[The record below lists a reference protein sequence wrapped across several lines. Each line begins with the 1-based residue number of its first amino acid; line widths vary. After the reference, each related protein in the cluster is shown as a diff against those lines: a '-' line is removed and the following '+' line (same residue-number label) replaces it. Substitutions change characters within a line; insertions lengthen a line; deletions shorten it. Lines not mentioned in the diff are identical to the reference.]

1 MSRRKVK
8 TGRTTHMTAYD
19 RYEQWGLLPD
29 SPFCVAKTP
38 AHWGMRMYYDD
49 LPGVN
54 FASFYG
60 TPSYFEA
67 FIAHGRF
74 TQRDRVL
81 CDSAKK
87 HAWRSPKGMEVENVY
102 MKPSGGD
109 RKVTDSE
116 WSTLTRIMRIKS
128 KIEKIVSLEESLSK
142 LVNVESYSVQAYD
155 MVQQLLNLEE
165 EQKDYATF
173 STRYKEFVEGDLKG
187 VRMKIMLPY
196 AKCLDPKCYVKII
209 QGETFIT
216 TIDPSGTVFLGFKV
230 GY

>member
-1 MSRRKVK
+1 
-8 TGRTTHMTAYD
+8 
-19 RYEQWGLLPD
+19 
-29 SPFCVAKTP
+29 
-38 AHWGMRMYYDD
+38 MYYDD

-74 TQRDRVL
+74 TQRERVL

-87 HAWRSPKGMEVENVY
+87 HAWRSPKGMETEGIY
-102 MKPSGGD
+102 MKATGED

-128 KIEKIVSLEESLSK
+128 KIEKIVSLEDSLSK
-142 LVNVESYSVQAYD
+142 LVNVESYSVKAYD

-165 EQKDYATF
+165 EQKEYATF

-187 VRMKIMLPY
+187 VRVKIMLPY
-196 AKCLDPKCYVKII
+196 AKCLDPQCYVKII
-209 QGETFIT
+209 QGETFIA
-216 TIDPSGTVFLGFKV
+216 TIDPSRTVFLGFKV

>member
-1 MSRRKVK
+1 
-8 TGRTTHMTAYD
+8 MTAYD
-19 RYEQWGLLPD
+19 RYAQWGILPD
-29 SPFCVAKTP
+29 SPFCVSKTP
-38 AHWGMRMYYDD
+38 AHWGMKVYYDD

-74 TQRDRVL
+74 SQREKVL

-102 MKPSGGD
+102 MKTSLGD

-116 WSTLTRIMRIKS
+116 WKALSWIMRIKS
-128 KIEKIVSLEESLSK
+128 KIERISDIEKSLNK
-142 LVNVESYSVQAYD
+142 LIGVEMHEIQAME
-155 MVQQLLNLEE
+155 MVEQLLNLEE
-165 EQKDYATF
+165 EGNDCATF
-173 STRYKEFVEGDLKG
+173 STRYKELVSDDLG
-187 VRMKIMLPY
+187 VRISILLPY
-196 AKCLDPKCYVKII
+196 AKCLDPQCYVRIVS
-209 QGETFIT
+209 GNTFISA
-216 TIDPSGTVFLGFKV
+216 IDPSNTVFVGFKT